1 VRTLNSNDPLT
12 AQAVESREELA
23 QELFD
28 RQAVEVSAQTLSILQ
43 RDLSVNNQV
52 VKPPERVARR
62 LVRHH
67 HRTMRLV
74 SEHDLPIRFVG
85 FWRIPESF
93 EVLKGP
99 DCDWVLQ
106 SVPDDPL
113 YQHRNNH
120 LPVPEAVRTEI
131 GRMNE
136 AGVDFPATFIAH
148 AVPTGSMK
156 DKMEVEFH
164 QVVPL
169 PDREVTAR
177 LNALNKGV
185 TFLRRGT
192 EAVIKATAVAGAAVS
207 AGAIA
212 VPAAL
217 AAALPLVAA
226 TPLVVL
232 DPILFGVE
240 VVDGWQTED
249 GQPIGSWYYLTH
261 WYWPVLKEEK

>member
-1 VRTLNSNDPLT
+1 MMKRNI
-12 AQAVESREELA
+12 AARERRVFDA
-23 QELFD
+23 QELASELFG
-28 RQAVEVSAQTLSILQ
+28 RPMREVPETKLALLKRELHLGGLRELPPQKVAAQLVERHRHTMTL
-43 RDLSVNNQV
+43 V
-52 VKPPERVARR
+52 E
-62 LVRHH
+62 
-67 HRTMRLV
+67 
-74 SEHDLPIRFVG
+74 EHNLPIRFIGLGKV
-85 FWRIPESF
+85 PEGF
-93 EVLKGP
+93 EVFAGP
-99 DCDWVLQ
+99 DCDWVFQ

-113 YQHRNNH
+113 YQHRNNR

-131 GRMNE
+131 GRMK
-136 AGVDFPATFIAH
+136 AVGVDFPATFIAH

-156 DKMEVEFH
+156 DKMEVELH
-164 QVVPL
+164 QVAPL

-240 VVDGWQTED
+240 VAHGWQAGD